1 MSEDAD
7 YTVSQNNAIFT
18 RSLRDHATVSF
29 SDEVTQLLWEI
40 SFFQEVLA
48 LFSNNMF
55 LEIKFWQKQKVSM
68 WLKN

>member
-7 YTVSQNNAIFT
+7 YTVSQNNTIFT

-68 WLKN
+68 